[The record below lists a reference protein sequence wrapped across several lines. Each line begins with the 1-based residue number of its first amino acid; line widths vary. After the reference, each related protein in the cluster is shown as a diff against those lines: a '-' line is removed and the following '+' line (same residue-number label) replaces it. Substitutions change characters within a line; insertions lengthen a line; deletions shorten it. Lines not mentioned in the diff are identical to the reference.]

1 MCKLLNFKR
10 TNHLFSVVQSNRAG
24 EHSPE
29 KDCCVNDSSYWGLD
43 NLCGS
48 HHQSEVNSYFQSNG
62 LLRLKLISQLSRDVI
77 VS

>member
-29 KDCCVNDSSYWGLD
+29 KDCCVNDSSY
-43 NLCGS
+43 
-48 HHQSEVNSYFQSNG
+48 
-62 LLRLKLISQLSRDVI
+62 
-77 VS
+77 